1 MKAKLYVVDGCVV
14 IK

>member
-1 MKAKLYVVDGCVV
+1 MMIDEDDNDGCVV